1 MKKIIFI
8 LLILTL
14 LVTACSVSETL
25 EDNQEATSEDKGY
38 LEDIDKELDNSDLD
52 SLEDDLDLGWI

>member
-14 LVTACSVSETL
+14 LVTACSTETIDNTQETTQDDQGFV
-25 EDNQEATSEDKGY
+25 EDLDQ
-38 LEDIDKELDNSDLD
+38 ELDNSDLD
-52 SLEDDLDLGWI
+52 SLDEDLNLDWI

>member
-14 LVTACSVSETL
+14 LVTACSVETTDTQ
-25 EDNQEATSEDKGY
+25 ETISDNQGYIED
-38 LEDIDKELDNSDLD
+38 LDQELDNSDLD
-52 SLEDDLDLGWI
+52 DLDNDLNNLDWI